1 MPRTIRPPDGTAP
14 ASPGTGRDKGLSQ
27 AELAIRAGQTTQTI
41 GGIETRRWATGSKR
55 SRIILDLAAGLGVR
69 ALDLMDQ
76 TPEGKPRMDEPRP
89 AKTEHSDAADDFVY
103 RNHVNAAI
111 DQLRLALR
119 TADTGERIRLL
130 TGALA
135 NTGNAIGQL
144 AQFDSDGRARPPR
157 K

>member
-1 MPRTIRPPDGTAP
+1 MNDP
-14 ASPGTGRDKGLSQ
+14 K
-27 AELAIRAGQTTQTI
+27 
-41 GGIETRRWATGSKR
+41 
-55 SRIILDLAAGLGVR
+55 
-69 ALDLMDQ
+69 
-76 TPEGKPRMDEPRP
+76 P
-89 AKTEHSDAADDFVY
+89 AKTEHSATADDLVY

-119 TADTGERIRLL
+119 AADTGERIRLL

-144 AQFDSDGRARPPR
+144 AQFDSDGRPRPPR

>member
-1 MPRTIRPPDGTAP
+1 M
-14 ASPGTGRDKGLSQ
+14 
-27 AELAIRAGQTTQTI
+27 
-41 GGIETRRWATGSKR
+41 
-55 SRIILDLAAGLGVR
+55 
-69 ALDLMDQ
+69 
-76 TPEGKPRMDEPRP
+76 
-89 AKTEHSDAADDFVY
+89 
-103 RNHVNAAI
+103 NAAI

>member
-1 MPRTIRPPDGTAP
+1 
-14 ASPGTGRDKGLSQ
+14 
-27 AELAIRAGQTTQTI
+27 
-41 GGIETRRWATGSKR
+41 
-55 SRIILDLAAGLGVR
+55 
-69 ALDLMDQ
+69 
-76 TPEGKPRMDEPRP
+76 MDEPRP
-89 AKTEHSDAADDFVY
+89 AKTEHSDAADDLVY

-119 TADTGERIRLL
+119 AADTGERIRLL

-144 AQFDSDGRARPPR
+144 AQFDSDGRPRPPR